1 MNELKLEMKDIAI
14 EFPGV
19 KALDGV
25 DFSLTSGTIHALVG
39 ANGAGK
45 STLMKVLAG
54 ANTHY
59 TGQIYLNGDLV
70 EIRSP
75 KDAKNLGI
83 EIVYQEV
90 DTALIPYLSVA
101 ENVMFNTLVNRMGK
115 KQIVNWNKIRKSA
128 QEVLHKLNVDVNIN
142 AIASELTLAQ
152 KQMILIAR
160 CVVEKCKFL
169 ILDEPTAPLST
180 SETQELFRVVKELA
194 KEDVGVVFISHRLNE
209 LYEICEWITI
219 MRDGKLV
226 DSMPLTRDLEVNTIV
241 EYMLGQKFEEVY
253 ECHPC
258 IIGAP
263 LLEIE
268 GVTEKEGKVKNINMY
283 VREGEIVGIAGLVGA
298 GKTELCKTLF
308 GSYQYTGKVKLRGKE
323 LKYHNPHQAVKSG
336 FALVPEE
343 RRKEGVLVT
352 DPVYSNIS
360 VAAMNKYTN
369 RFSVV
374 NKRKEKEDARTMI
387 KDLGIKTPSEN
398 QTVAL
403 LSGGNQQKVVV
414 GKWLNSK
421 AEVYIYD
428 EPTKG
433 IDVGAKRDMYELIE
447 KLAAEGKGAIYATCE
462 FIEILS
468 ICNRVY
474 VMYDGEIV
482 KELKVAD
489 TNEKELLYYST
500 GGESYESDN
509 IEQA

>member
-1 MNELKLEMKDIAI
+1 MNKLKLEMKEIAI

-59 TGQIYLNGDLV
+59 TGQIYLDGEPV

-115 KQIVNWNKIRKSA
+115 KQLVNWKEIRKSA
-128 QEVLHKLNVDVNIN
+128 KEVLKKLNVNVNVN
-142 AIASELTLAQ
+142 TLASDLTLAQ
-152 KQMILIAR
+152 KQMVLIAR
-160 CVVEKCKFL
+160 CVVEECKFL
-169 ILDEPTAPLST
+169 ILDEPTAPLSN
-180 SETQELFRVVKELA
+180 SETQELFRVVRELA
-194 KEDVGVVFISHRLNE
+194 KEDVGIVFISHRLNE

-226 DSMPLTRDLEVNTIV
+226 DSMPLTRELEANTIV
-241 EYMLGQKFEEVY
+241 EYMLGRKFEEVY
-253 ECHPC
+253 EKHPC
-258 IIGAP
+258 KIGVP

-268 GVTEKEGKVKNINMY
+268 GLTEKTGKVKNINMH
-283 VREGEIVGIAGLVGA
+283 VHEGEIVGIAGLVGA

-308 GSYQYTGKVKLRGKE
+308 ASYQFSGTIKLKGKE
-323 LKYHNPHQAVKSG
+323 LKFKNPHQAVKNG

-343 RRKEGVLVT
+343 RRKEGILVT

-360 VAAMNKYTN
+360 VAAMKKYTN
-369 RFSVV
+369 KFSVV
-374 NKRKEKEDARTMI
+374 NKKREKEDARQMI
-387 KDLGIKTPSEN
+387 KELGIKTPSEN

-414 GKWLNSK
+414 GKWLNSE
-421 AEVYIYD
+421 AEIYIYD

-447 KLAAEGKGAIYATCE
+447 RLAAEGKGAIYATCE
-462 FIEILS
+462 FSEILS
-468 ICNRVY
+468 ICDRVY

-482 KELKVAD
+482 KELKISD
-489 TNEKELLYYST
+489 TDEKELLYYST
-500 GGESYESDN
+500 GGK
-509 IEQA
+509 